1 MKELFTP
8 RLHLRYIT
16 EADTPR
22 IFSCWASD
30 PEVSRFV
37 SWNTHQSISDTE
49 AYVSFIMNEYK
60 KSDCYRWGIE
70 LGDTGELIG
79 IIDVV
84 GYDEGMPVIGYCSG
98 KAYWGR
104 GFMTEALKAVTALL
118 FEEGFEVLKIEAV
131 KATPH
136 DPCASVCA
144 TSTGVEAQL
153 FVRLPKFDA
162 GLQAKF
168 TSLYA
173 TSRRIWVI

>member
-131 KATPH
+131 NKNIGSNRVIEKAGFELVGIRTERFEQKN
-136 DPCASVCA
+136 AVFTINSY
-144 TSTGVEAQL
+144 
-153 FVRLPKFDA
+153 RLYKS
-162 GLQAKF
+162 K
-168 TSLYA
+168 
-173 TSRRIWVI
+173 